1 MLRKPSYDV
10 SVNLSPA
17 GGLVRKSG
25 VMFTCIFIGVLLLI
39 AWDGGVTGDDI
50 PEDSQGPDL
59 STDLLQIINR
69 SSCPPGQGPDD
80 IIRAMEQSGSVRRN
94 ESGMWAVHV
103 TLILETN
110 ETGEHI
116 LPLLSEPVADS
127 SYHLVTGW
135 ATADNLTLLSGMA
148 GIKRITPVLPPA
160 SSGSFEPETPKPE
173 ETPDPGWKM
182 KLSTDL
188 LQLIDDTYLSP
199 GQSHADMMALM
210 EKTGEIRLAGTDVE
224 VRISAKVKPSGSP
237 SRYES
242 FFSSPV
248 VDSLYGRIGGWIR
261 ADNITR
267 LAMQEGILSL
277 MVQIPPRTS
286 AVTTEGDY
294 LLRTREFR
302 NTSGL
307 TGAGV
312 KVGVISDGVDG
323 LEDLKRLGE
332 LPDVEVLSDTVGGDE
347 GLAMLQIIHDIAP
360 NATLLFHDRGFSQIE
375 YVHAL
380 DQLIRHGCSIIC
392 DDITYVEPFF
402 EDGYISQNIID
413 RVLSYNILY
422 ITAAGNFAQEHYQAP
437 FHGYEDQ
444 GYLWHDF
451 QGKTG
456 RDLKF
461 TVPAGLAGH
470 VILQWDDRFG
480 SSANNYDLF
489 LYDDSGR
496 EIARS
501 VNLQDGDDDPM
512 EWVRFVNSADR
523 PREYTV
529 RVVQAAA
536 EDALLE
542 IYVLPL
548 SGRSVT
554 LDPYTPEDSVFGQ
567 QAVKP
572 ALVVG
577 AAAPGMKNIT
587 VQEYSS
593 RGPVLIRYPTY
604 EMRKKPDLVAP
615 DHITVLTGSMQ
626 HAVFTGTSAA
636 APHIAGLAALVMSGS
651 PGMKESDVR
660 AIILNATGRS
670 PDDWDEGYG
679 RGIPVASNLTLPKQS
694 GQEIWYPV
702 TTGCGFEPRKND
714 AADRI
719 VLYPGWNMVSIP
731 YPLAK
736 GNDTARI
743 FEPADTG
750 CHSIW
755 RYIPDGR
762 FWKAVRPDDQ
772 LLQMDVVWVY
782 TRNETTISLSF
793 DTTGSNQTV
802 KQLQQGWNPVGVPG
816 RESVTARDLLAPL
829 TDAWTTVLVFD
840 PKTQEFRP
848 SIINGGSGTYSPSR
862 LLYPSE
868 GWWIYMNRP
877 GILLP
882 GC

>member
-1 MLRKPSYDV
+1 MLRKSSYAL
-10 SVNLSPA
+10 SVNLSSA
-17 GGLVRKSG
+17 GGLVHKSG
-25 VMFTCIFIGVLLLI
+25 VIFSWVLIGVILLI
-39 AWDGGVTGDDI
+39 AWDGGVTGADE
-50 PEDSQGPDL
+50 PEHSHGPDL
-59 STDLLQIINR
+59 SSDLLQLLNR

-80 IIRAMEQSGSVRRN
+80 IIRTMEESGQIRRN
-94 ESGMWAVHV
+94 ESGIWVVHV
-103 TLILETN
+103 TLILEPN
-110 ETGEHI
+110 ETGAKI
-116 LPLLSEPVADS
+116 LPLLSEPVVDP
-127 SYHLVTGW
+127 SYHLITGW
-135 ATADNLTLLSGMA
+135 ATRDNLTMLSAMTGV
-148 GIKRITPVLPPA
+148 KQITPVFPPA
-160 SSGSFEPETPKPE
+160 SSGSFETEQPEPK

-188 LQLIDDTYLSP
+188 LQLIGEAYLSP
-199 GQSHADMMALM
+199 GQSRADMMALM

-224 VRISAKVKPSGSP
+224 VRISAKVQPSDSP

-277 MVQIPPRTS
+277 TVQIPPRTS
-286 AVTTEGDY
+286 AITTEGDY
-294 LLRTREFR
+294 LLKTREFR
-302 NTSGL
+302 NISGL
-307 TGAGV
+307 SGTGV

-323 LEDLKRLGE
+323 LDDLKRRGE

-360 NATLLFHDRGFSQIE
+360 NATLLFHDRGSSQIE

-413 RVLSYNILY
+413 RILSYNILY
-422 ITAAGNFAQEHYQAP
+422 ITAAGNFAQEHYQGR
-437 FHGYEDQ
+437 FCGYEDQ

-451 QGKTG
+451 QGKSG

-461 TVPAGLAGH
+461 TVPPGLAGH

-512 EWVRFVNSADR
+512 EWVRFVNGADR

-567 QAVKP
+567 QAVKQ

-577 AAAPGMKNIT
+577 AVAPGMKNIT

-593 RGPVLIRYPTY
+593 RGPVTIRYPTF
-604 EMRKKPDLVAP
+604 EMRKKPDLTAP

-626 HAVFTGTSAA
+626 PAVFTGTSAA
-636 APHIAGLAALVMSGS
+636 APHIAGLAALVLSGS

-660 AIILNATGRS
+660 TRILNATGRS
-670 PDDWDEGYG
+670 PDEWDDGFG
-679 RGIPVASNLTLPKQS
+679 RGIPDATNLTLPDQS
-694 GQEIWYPV
+694 GQESWYPV
-702 TTGCGFEPRKND
+702 TTGCLFEPRKND
-714 AADRI
+714 AGDRI

-743 FEPADTG
+743 FEPADTVF
-750 CHSIW
+750 HSIW
-755 RYIPDGR
+755 RYNPAER
-762 FWKAVRPDDQ
+762 TWNAVHPDDQ
-772 LLQMDVVWVY
+772 LIQMDVVWVY
-782 TRNETTISLSF
+782 ARNETTIPLSF
-793 DTTGSNQTV
+793 DTTGNNQTV
-802 KQLQQGWNPVGVPG
+802 KQLEQGWNPAGVPG
-816 RESVTARDLLAPL
+816 RESVTARDLLSPL